1 MIVNLFSFFFRIFL
15 HIWLHFIAQVNLVS
29 ISLLMSHLW
38 SKLII
43 HRFLHFLCFINIYIL
58 TRYFP
63 IKPIIIITRTYKV
76 FYLIGHTYLRILNSL
91 LIIDYPFNFINVH
104 GICFWIW
111 FGWFQFNFSRLW
123 LWSVYATH
131 FDGGFFCFNFGCLGC
146 CCFFWNWIDLVF
158 MKTESGVLLSS
169 LIHVISIESEF

>member
-15 HIWLHFIAQVNLVS
+15 HNWLNFIAQINLVP
-29 ISLLMSHLW
+29 ICLLMTHLW

-43 HRFLHFLCFINIYIL
+43 HRFLHFLFINIYIL

-76 FYLIGHTYLRILNSL
+76 FYLIGHRYLRILNSL
-91 LIIDYPFNFINVH
+91 LIVDYPFDFINVH

-111 FGWFQFNFSRLW
+111 FSWFQFNFSRL
-123 LWSVYATH
+123 
-131 FDGGFFCFNFGCLGC
+131 
-146 CCFFWNWIDLVF
+146 
-158 MKTESGVLLSS
+158 
-169 LIHVISIESEF
+169 